1 MSETTHTSISIPE
14 TLTPSFITGHH
25 DTLLH
30 FLQDRFESRITLSDN
45 EIVLEGDE
53 DEVRALTS
61 VFAELM
67 HHAREGHAL
76 DVDQLARIVE
86 VSLEDFKALDSFQD
100 DIVLTYKGRIIR
112 PKTTGQKRYLAS
124 IRSRT
129 ITFGLGPAGTG
140 KTYLAMA
147 MALRALASKAVS
159 RIVLTRPIVEAGE
172 NLGFLPGTLTEKVD
186 PYIQPLYDALFSMM
200 DAEKARHLIDVN
212 TIEICPLAFMRGRTL
227 SDAFIILDEAQNA
240 TAEQIKMFLTRLGEA
255 SKMVVTGDTT
265 QSDLAIGP
273 VGINSARTVL
283 TDIDD
288 IGFVDLTSKDV
299 VRNTLVSAII
309 AAYERAGK

>member
-61 VFAELM
+61 IFAELM
-67 HHAREGHAL
+67 HRAREGHAL

-86 VSLEDFKALDSFQD
+86 VALEDFKALDSFQD

-240 TAEQIKMFLTRLGEA
+240 TAEQIKMFLTRLGEV

-265 QSDLAIGP
+265 QSDLVIGP

-283 TDIDD
+283 ADIDD